1 MLKRVGQ
8 RALEAIPT
16 LFIVALI
23 TFIMVRMA
31 PGGPFDTEREMSEE
45 VRTALEARYGLDRP
59 VHEQFFNFI
68 SGAVSGNFGDSMSYP
83 GWAVSEIIAE
93 KLPVSIELGLYAIFV
108 ACGWGMA
115 TGVWAATKPNTPRD
129 YLTMAIAMLGIC
141 LPTFVVGPL
150 FVLSLSLNAELFNAS
165 GWLTASDRILPALT
179 LGLYYA
185 AYIARL
191 SRGSMLEVLN
201 HDYIRTARAKGAS
214 EWQVIMRHAMRN
226 GLLPVISFLGPA
238 AAGLVTGSFVVE
250 TIFRIPGLGRFFVNS
265 AFNRDYTM
273 VMGTVLIYASLII
286 AFNLLTEIVQAW
298 LDPRQR
304 KAEA

>member
-1 MLKRVGQ
+1 MLKRIGE
-8 RALEAIPT
+8 RLLEAIPT

-23 TFIMVRMA
+23 TFVMVRMA

-45 VRTALEARYGLDRP
+45 VRAALEARYGLDRP
-59 VHEQFFNFI
+59 VHEQFFNFL
-68 SGAVSGNFGDSMSYP
+68 SGAIRGDFSESMSYP
-83 GWAVSEIIAE
+83 GWTVSEIIAD
-93 KLPVSIELGLYAIFV
+93 KLPVSLELGLYAIFI

-115 TGVWAATKPNTPRD
+115 TGVWAATKPNTLRD

-150 FVLSLSLNAELFNAS
+150 LVLSLSLNAELFNAS

-185 AYIARL
+185 AYISRL
-191 SRGSMLEVLN
+191 SRGSMLEVMN
-201 HDYIRTARAKGAS
+201 QDYVRTARAKGLS
-214 EWQVIMRHAMRN
+214 NWHVVTRHAMRN
-226 GLLPVISFLGPA
+226 GLLPVISYLGPA

-250 TIFRIPGLGRFFVNS
+250 TIFRVPGLGRFFVNA

-273 VMGTVLIYASLII
+273 VMGTVLVYAALII

-298 LDPRQR
+298 LDPRQQ
-304 KAEA
+304 KAEG